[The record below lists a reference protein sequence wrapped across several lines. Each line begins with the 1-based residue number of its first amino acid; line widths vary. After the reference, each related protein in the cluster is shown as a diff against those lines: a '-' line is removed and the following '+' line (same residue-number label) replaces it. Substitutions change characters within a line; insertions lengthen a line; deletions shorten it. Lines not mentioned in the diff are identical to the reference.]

1 MMSGQ
6 SITDRITAA
15 QHSVTG
21 SAVAKAVCKATTHEV
36 MGPKKKHLDYL
47 IQCTNEM
54 NVNIP
59 QLADTLFERTA
70 NSSWVVVFK
79 ALITTHHLMMY
90 GNERF
95 IQYLA
100 SRNTLFNLNN
110 YLDKSAMQG
119 YDMSTFIR
127 RYSRYLNE
135 KALSYR
141 LVAVDF
147 TKMKRGI
154 DGVMRTMNPEKLL
167 KTLPIIQNQ
176 LDALLD
182 FDANPNELTNGV
194 INAAFMLLFKDS
206 IRLFAAYNEGII
218 NLLERYFDMKKNQCK
233 EGLDIYK
240 KFLARMT
247 KLSEFL
253 KVAEQVGIDQG
264 DIPDLTQAPSSLLE
278 ALEQHLAS
286 VEGKKTKEVSA
297 ASRASALSSAVSTLA
312 NTGMSFSRM
321 DEKEKQQA
329 LEEEQ
334 VRLQAL
340 KEQRLREISVV
351 SNSTSTSASPSTLS
365 GRSVNTTVAVDLFA
379 APAPTT
385 NSMPNLSSEL
395 FDLQP
400 AFVPTVQSTPAISTS
415 ASSAWGG
422 PFSSSNGCV
431 GSPPHLDIFDMK
443 PVEEAVKSATPFIN
457 SSFSSKQRVELFSD
471 DFSGHKPAYASVYHP
486 VTVDGFPLHS
496 ASPSTTSSTI
506 NVDFDAVFGGK
517 STAPEYRTASG
528 FNFLD
533 DVLQPTVPPQSQRD
547 TVASQQSRKILANDL
562 DSSLANLVG
571 NLGFGGTPSK
581 KSAMQ
586 WSQPPE
592 KKLTGGTNWQAKTST
607 STTWNPTP
615 LPTIPHMVPAP
626 ITYPL
631 TTPQV
636 PIYGMVTPQV
646 GTTPLM
652 APQSMMYTQSGLRP
666 TNPFAP
672 VSETQEDVD
681 SFMKQPGNETADV
694 VLKKLD
700 EQYQKYKFL
709 ELNLAQKKRRL
720 KSQIPEIKQTLEILK
735 HMQKKKDSTHPME
748 TRFLLA
754 DNLYCKASVPPTD
767 KVCLWLGANV
777 MLEYDIDEAQALLE
791 KNLSTATK
799 NLDLLEEDL
808 DFLRDQ
814 FTTTEV
820 NMARVYN
827 WDVKRRNKQD
837 PSKNKA

>member
-1 MMSGQ
+1 MSGQ

-54 NVNIP
+54 NMNIP

-154 DGVMRTMNPEKLL
+154 DGVMRTMNTEKLL

-218 NLLERYFDMKKNQCK
+218 NLLEKYFDMKKNQCR

-253 KVAEQVGIDQG
+253 KVAE
-264 DIPDLTQAPSSLLE
+264 APSSLLE

-286 VEGKKTKEVSA
+286 LEGKKTKEVSA
-297 ASRASALSSAVSTLA
+297 ASRASTLSSAVSTLA

-334 VRLQAL
+334 ARLQAL

-351 SNSTSTSASPSTLS
+351 SNSASTTESPSALS
-365 GRSVNTTVAVDLFA
+365 GKSVNVTA

-385 NSMPNLSSEL
+385 NSMPNLSSDL

-400 AFVPTVQSTPAISTS
+400 AFVPTVQSTPAI
-415 ASSAWGG
+415 ASSLGSAWGTG

-431 GSPPHLDIFDMK
+431 GSPPHLDIFDME
-443 PVEEAVKSATPFIN
+443 PVEEAVKSTSPLVT
-457 SSFSSKQRVELFSD
+457 STFSSKQTVELFSD
-471 DFSGHKPAYASVYHP
+471 DFSAPTAVYASVYP
-486 VTVDGFPLHS
+486 TVTSDGFPLRSTPQNPTAS
-496 ASPSTTSSTI
+496 AI
-506 NVDFDAVFGGK
+506 NVDFDAVFGAK
-517 STAPEYRTASG
+517 SVAPEYGTTS
-528 FNFLD
+528 D
-533 DVLQPTVPPQSQRD
+533 DVLQPTGAARGQRAA
-547 TVASQQSRKILANDL
+547 VQPGGKILANDL

-581 KSAMQ
+581 KSDMQ
-586 WSQPPE
+586 WSQPSE

-607 STTWNPTP
+607 STTTWTP
-615 LPTIPHMVPAP
+615 APIPPAPHMVNVLTPGAVVSGIGKGCGRWGCVVRFDSSWALSSLLGHCGSGWPRSFSPRLSSRNRNEEVSSLPAT
-626 ITYPL
+626 IWRCYR
-631 TTPQV
+631 
-636 PIYGMVTPQV
+636 G
-646 GTTPLM
+646 
-652 APQSMMYTQSGLRP
+652 
-666 TNPFAP
+666 
-672 VSETQEDVD
+672 
-681 SFMKQPGNETADV
+681 
-694 VLKKLD
+694 
-700 EQYQKYKFL
+700 
-709 ELNLAQKKRRL
+709 
-720 KSQIPEIKQTLEILK
+720 
-735 HMQKKKDSTHPME
+735 
-748 TRFLLA
+748 LLA
-754 DNLYCKASVPPTD
+754 RMRTSLH
-767 KVCLWLGANV
+767 
-777 MLEYDIDEAQALLE
+777 
-791 KNLSTATK
+791 
-799 NLDLLEEDL
+799 
-808 DFLRDQ
+808 LRA
-814 FTTTEV
+814 V
-820 NMARVYN
+820 L
-827 WDVKRRNKQD
+827 
-837 PSKNKA
+837 

>member
-1 MMSGQ
+1 MSGQ

-59 QLADTLFERTA
+59 QLADMLFERTA

-154 DGVMRTMNPEKLL
+154 DGVMRTMNAEKLL

-334 VRLQAL
+334 ARLQAL

-365 GRSVNTTVAVDLFA
+365 GKSVNTTVAVDLFA
-379 APAPTT
+379 VPAPTT
-385 NSMPNLSSEL
+385 NSMPNLSSDL

-422 PFSSSNGCV
+422 PFPSSNGCI

-443 PVEEAVKSATPFIN
+443 PVEEAVKSTTPFIN
-457 SSFSSKQRVELFSD
+457 STFSSKQTVELFS
-471 DFSGHKPAYASVYHP
+471 
-486 VTVDGFPLHS
+486 GFPLHS
-496 ASPSTTSSTI
+496 GPPSTTSSTI

-517 STAPEYRTASG
+517 STAPEYKTTT

-533 DVLQPTVPPQSQRD
+533 DVLQPTVPPQSQRA
-547 TVASQQSRKILANDL
+547 TLANQQSGKILANDL

-581 KSAMQ
+581 KSDMQ
-586 WSQPPE
+586 WTQPTE

-615 LPTIPHMVPAP
+615 LPTIPHMVISVP
-626 ITYPL
+626 
-631 TTPQV
+631 PQ
-636 PIYGMVTPQV
+636 IGAA
-646 GTTPLM
+646 PLM
-652 APQSMMYTQSGLRP
+652 APQSMMYTQPGLRP

-672 VSETQEDVD
+672 VSETQ
-681 SFMKQPGNETADV
+681 
-694 VLKKLD
+694 
-700 EQYQKYKFL
+700 
-709 ELNLAQKKRRL
+709 
-720 KSQIPEIKQTLEILK
+720 
-735 HMQKKKDSTHPME
+735 
-748 TRFLLA
+748 
-754 DNLYCKASVPPTD
+754 
-767 KVCLWLGANV
+767 
-777 MLEYDIDEAQALLE
+777 
-791 KNLSTATK
+791 
-799 NLDLLEEDL
+799 
-808 DFLRDQ
+808 
-814 FTTTEV
+814 V
-820 NMARVYN
+820 NCF
-827 WDVKRRNKQD
+827 
-837 PSKNKA
+837 

>member
-1 MMSGQ
+1 MSGQ
-6 SITDRITAA
+6 SITDRIAAA

-154 DGVMRTMNPEKLL
+154 DGAMRTMNTEKLL

-218 NLLERYFDMKKNQCK
+218 NLLEKYFDMKKNQCK

-286 VEGKKTKEVSA
+286 LEGKKTKEVSA
-297 ASRASALSSAVSTLA
+297 ASRASTLSSAVSTLA

-334 VRLQAL
+334 ARLQAL

-365 GRSVNTTVAVDLFA
+365 GKSVNTTSAVDLFA

-385 NSMPNLSSEL
+385 NSMPNLSTDL

-400 AFVPTVQSTPAISTS
+400 AFVPTVQSTPAIATS
-415 ASSAWGG
+415 ASNAWGG

-431 GSPPHLDIFDMK
+431 GSPPSLDIFDMK
-443 PVEEAVKSATPFIN
+443 PVEEAVKSTTPFIN
-457 SSFSSKQRVELFSD
+457 STFTSKQTVELFS
-471 DFSGHKPAYASVYHP
+471 
-486 VTVDGFPLHS
+486 GFPLQS
-496 ASPSTTSSTI
+496 ATSSAI

-517 STAPEYRTASG
+517 STVPEYRATS
-528 FNFLD
+528 D
-533 DVLQPTVPPQSQRD
+533 DVLQPTVPTHSQRP
-547 TVASQQSRKILANDL
+547 VLVSQSGKILANDL

-571 NLGFGGTPSK
+571 NLGFGGTPAK
-581 KSAMQ
+581 KSDMQ
-586 WSQPPE
+586 WTQPTE

-607 STTWNPTP
+607 STTWNPAP
-615 LPTIPHMVPAP
+615 IPPVPHIVPAP
-626 ITYPL
+626 MTYPV

-636 PIYGMVTPQV
+636 PVYGMVPTQIAPA
-646 GTTPLM
+646 PLM
-652 APQSMMYTQSGLRP
+652 APQPMIYTQPGLRA

-672 VSETQEDVD
+672 VSGTQMQ
-681 SFMKQPGNETADV
+681 FM
-694 VLKKLD
+694 
-700 EQYQKYKFL
+700 
-709 ELNLAQKKRRL
+709 
-720 KSQIPEIKQTLEILK
+720 
-735 HMQKKKDSTHPME
+735 
-748 TRFLLA
+748 
-754 DNLYCKASVPPTD
+754 
-767 KVCLWLGANV
+767 
-777 MLEYDIDEAQALLE
+777 
-791 KNLSTATK
+791 
-799 NLDLLEEDL
+799 
-808 DFLRDQ
+808 
-814 FTTTEV
+814 
-820 NMARVYN
+820 
-827 WDVKRRNKQD
+827 
-837 PSKNKA
+837 

>member
-264 DIPDLTQAPSSLLE
+264 DIPDLTQRIPGKAPSSLLE

-297 ASRASALSSAVSTLA
+297 ASRASALSSAVSSLA

-365 GRSVNTTVAVDLFA
+365 GKSVNTTVAVDLFA

-385 NSMPNLSSEL
+385 NSMPNLSSDL

-457 SSFSSKQRVELFSD
+457 SSFSSKQTVELFS
-471 DFSGHKPAYASVYHP
+471 
-486 VTVDGFPLHS
+486 GFPLHS
-496 ASPSTTSSTI
+496 APPSTTSSSI

-517 STAPEYRTASG
+517 SSAPEYRTAS
-528 FNFLD
+528 D
-533 DVLQPTVPPQSQRD
+533 DVLQPTVPPQSQRA
-547 TVASQQSRKILANDL
+547 TGASQQSGKILANDL

-581 KSAMQ
+581 KSDMQ
-586 WSQPPE
+586 WSQPTE

-615 LPTIPHMVPAP
+615 LPTIPHMNGVHYPGYVPAP

-636 PIYGMVTPQV
+636 PVYGMVPPQV
-646 GTTPLM
+646 GAAPLM
-652 APQSMMYTQSGLRP
+652 APQSMMYTQPGLRP

-672 VSETQEDVD
+672 VSETQIQ
-681 SFMKQPGNETADV
+681 FM
-694 VLKKLD
+694 
-700 EQYQKYKFL
+700 
-709 ELNLAQKKRRL
+709 
-720 KSQIPEIKQTLEILK
+720 
-735 HMQKKKDSTHPME
+735 
-748 TRFLLA
+748 
-754 DNLYCKASVPPTD
+754 
-767 KVCLWLGANV
+767 
-777 MLEYDIDEAQALLE
+777 
-791 KNLSTATK
+791 
-799 NLDLLEEDL
+799 
-808 DFLRDQ
+808 
-814 FTTTEV
+814 
-820 NMARVYN
+820 
-827 WDVKRRNKQD
+827 
-837 PSKNKA
+837 

>member
-1 MMSGQ
+1 MSGQ
-6 SITDRITAA
+6 SLTDRIAAA

-100 SRNTLFNLNN
+100 SRNTLFHLNN
-110 YLDKSAMQG
+110 YLDKSAMQASWG
-119 YDMSTFIR
+119 EAVTLHCKEKIVNLKTLDCACEVLLLRYDMSTFIR

-154 DGVMRTMNPEKLL
+154 DGVMRTMNAEKLL
-167 KTLPIIQNQ
+167 KTLPIIQSQ

-218 NLLERYFDMKKNQCK
+218 NLLEKYFDMKKNQCK

-286 VEGKKTKEVSA
+286 LEGKKTKEVSA
-297 ASRASALSSAVSTLA
+297 ASRASALSSAVSTLS

-334 VRLQAL
+334 ARLQAL

-365 GRSVNTTVAVDLFA
+365 GKSVNTSVAVDLFA
-379 APAPTT
+379 VPAPTT
-385 NSMPNLSSEL
+385 NSMPNLSSDL

-422 PFSSSNGCV
+422 
-431 GSPPHLDIFDMK
+431 
-443 PVEEAVKSATPFIN
+443 
-457 SSFSSKQRVELFSD
+457 
-471 DFSGHKPAYASVYHP
+471 
-486 VTVDGFPLHS
+486 FPLHS
-496 ASPSTTSSTI
+496 APPSTTPSTI

-517 STAPEYRTASG
+517 STAPEYRTTS
-528 FNFLD
+528 D
-533 DVLQPTVPPQSQRD
+533 DVLQPTVPLQSQR
-547 TVASQQSRKILANDL
+547 APSANQQSGKILANDL

-581 KSAMQ
+581 KSDMQ
-586 WSQPPE
+586 WTQPTE

-615 LPTIPHMVPAP
+615 LSTMPHMVPAP
-626 ITYPL
+626 ITYPV

-636 PIYGMVTPQV
+636 PVYGMVPSQI
-646 GTTPLM
+646 GAAPLM
-652 APQSMMYTQSGLRP
+652 APQSMIYTQPGLRP

-672 VSETQEDVD
+672 VSGTQIQ
-681 SFMKQPGNETADV
+681 FM
-694 VLKKLD
+694 
-700 EQYQKYKFL
+700 
-709 ELNLAQKKRRL
+709 
-720 KSQIPEIKQTLEILK
+720 
-735 HMQKKKDSTHPME
+735 
-748 TRFLLA
+748 
-754 DNLYCKASVPPTD
+754 
-767 KVCLWLGANV
+767 
-777 MLEYDIDEAQALLE
+777 
-791 KNLSTATK
+791 
-799 NLDLLEEDL
+799 
-808 DFLRDQ
+808 
-814 FTTTEV
+814 
-820 NMARVYN
+820 
-827 WDVKRRNKQD
+827 
-837 PSKNKA
+837 

>member
-154 DGVMRTMNPEKLL
+154 DGVMRTMNAEKLL

-297 ASRASALSSAVSTLA
+297 AIRATALSRAVSTLA
-312 NTGMSFSRM
+312 CTGMSFSRM

-334 VRLQAL
+334 ARLQAL

-351 SNSTSTSASPSTLS
+351 SNSTSISASPSTLS
-365 GRSVNTTVAVDLFA
+365 GKSVNTTVDVDLFA
-379 APAPTT
+379 VPAPTT
-385 NSMPNLSSEL
+385 NSMPNLSSDL

-400 AFVPTVQSTPAISTS
+400 AFVPTVQSTPAILTL

-443 PVEEAVKSATPFIN
+443 PVEEAVKSTTPFIN
-457 SSFSSKQRVELFSD
+457 SAFSSKQTVELFS
-471 DFSGHKPAYASVYHP
+471 
-486 VTVDGFPLHS
+486 GFPLHS
-496 ASPSTTSSTI
+496 APPHTTSSTI
-506 NVDFDAVFGGK
+506 NVDFDAGFGGK
-517 STAPEYRTASG
+517 STAPEYRTTS
-528 FNFLD
+528 D
-533 DVLQPTVPPQSQRD
+533 DVLQPTVPPQGQRAPL
-547 TVASQQSRKILANDL
+547 ASQQNGKILANDL

-571 NLGFGGTPSK
+571 NLGFGGTPPK
-581 KSAMQ
+581 KSDMQ
-586 WSQPPE
+586 WTQPTE
-592 KKLTGGTNWQAKTST
+592 KKLTGGTNWQAKPST
-607 STTWNPTP
+607 STTWSRPTP

-636 PIYGMVTPQV
+636 PVYGMVPPQV
-646 GTTPLM
+646 GAAPLM
-652 APQSMMYTQSGLRP
+652 APQTMMYTQPGLRP

-672 VSETQEDVD
+672 VSETQIQ
-681 SFMKQPGNETADV
+681 FM
-694 VLKKLD
+694 
-700 EQYQKYKFL
+700 
-709 ELNLAQKKRRL
+709 
-720 KSQIPEIKQTLEILK
+720 
-735 HMQKKKDSTHPME
+735 
-748 TRFLLA
+748 
-754 DNLYCKASVPPTD
+754 
-767 KVCLWLGANV
+767 
-777 MLEYDIDEAQALLE
+777 
-791 KNLSTATK
+791 
-799 NLDLLEEDL
+799 
-808 DFLRDQ
+808 
-814 FTTTEV
+814 
-820 NMARVYN
+820 
-827 WDVKRRNKQD
+827 
-837 PSKNKA
+837 

>member
-1 MMSGQ
+1 MSGQ

-21 SAVAKAVCKATTHEV
+21 SAIAKAVCKATTHEM

-70 NSSWVVVFK
+70 NGSWVVVFK

-110 YLDKSAMQG
+110 FLDKGAMQG

-154 DGVMRTMNPEKLL
+154 DGVMRTMATEKLL

-194 INAAFMLLFKDS
+194 INTGFMLLFKDS
-206 IRLFAAYNEGII
+206 IRLFAAYNEGVI
-218 NLLERYFDMKKNQCK
+218 NLLEKYFDMKKNQCK
-233 EGLDIYK
+233 EALDIYK

-286 VEGKKTKEVSA
+286 LEGKKTKELSA
-297 ASRASALSSAVSTLA
+297 ASRASTLSSAVSSLA
-312 NTGMSFSRM
+312 TTGLSFSKM
-321 DEKEKQQA
+321 DEKERQLA

-334 VRLQAL
+334 ARLQAL
-340 KEQRLREISVV
+340 KRLREISVV
-351 SNSTSTSASPSTLS
+351 PNSTPGSTSPSTLS
-365 GRSVNTTVAVDLFA
+365 GKSVNTTSAVDLFST
-379 APAPTT
+379 PAPTT
-385 NSMPNLSSEL
+385 NSMPNLTSDL

-400 AFVPTVQSTPAISTS
+400 AFVPTVQSTPAIATSTNCT
-415 ASSAWGG
+415 WGG
-422 PFSSSNGCV
+422 PFSSSNGV
-431 GSPPHLDIFDMK
+431 SSPPHLDIFDMQ
-443 PVEEAVKSATPFIN
+443 PVEDVVKSTP
-457 SSFSSKQRVELFSD
+457 SFHTSAFPS
-471 DFSGHKPAYASVYHP
+471 KPAMGLVS
-486 VTVDGFPLHS
+486 GFPIQN
-496 ASPSTTSSTI
+496 ASTTM
-506 NVDFDAVFGGK
+506 NVDFDAVFGTK
-517 STAPEYRTASG
+517 SSTHESNETAVAYFT
-528 FNFLD
+528 D
-533 DVLQPTVPPQSQRD
+533 DVLQPTI
-547 TVASQQSRKILANDL
+547 SQQMQRSAAAGMQSGKFLPNDL

-581 KSAMQ
+581 RSDMQ
-586 WSQPPE
+586 WNQPTE
-592 KKLTGGTNWQAKTST
+592 KRLTGGTNWQARTST
-607 STTWNPTP
+607 STTWTP
-615 LPTIPHMVPAP
+615 APVAPVPQMVPAP
-626 ITYPL
+626 MNYPVA
-631 TTPQV
+631 TPQV
-636 PIYGMVTPQV
+636 PVYGMVPTQI
-646 GTTPLM
+646 GANPLM
-652 APQSMMYTQSGLRP
+652 VPPPMIYTQPGIRP

-672 VSETQEDVD
+672 VSGAQMQ
-681 SFMKQPGNETADV
+681 FM
-694 VLKKLD
+694 
-700 EQYQKYKFL
+700 
-709 ELNLAQKKRRL
+709 
-720 KSQIPEIKQTLEILK
+720 
-735 HMQKKKDSTHPME
+735 
-748 TRFLLA
+748 
-754 DNLYCKASVPPTD
+754 
-767 KVCLWLGANV
+767 
-777 MLEYDIDEAQALLE
+777 
-791 KNLSTATK
+791 
-799 NLDLLEEDL
+799 
-808 DFLRDQ
+808 
-814 FTTTEV
+814 
-820 NMARVYN
+820 
-827 WDVKRRNKQD
+827 
-837 PSKNKA
+837 

>member
-1 MMSGQ
+1 MSGQ
-6 SITDRITAA
+6 SLTDRITAA

-365 GRSVNTTVAVDLFA
+365 GKSVNTTVAVDLFA

-385 NSMPNLSSEL
+385 NSMPNLSSDL

-415 ASSAWGG
+415 ASNAWGG

-457 SSFSSKQRVELFSD
+457 SSFSSKQTVELFS
-471 DFSGHKPAYASVYHP
+471 
-486 VTVDGFPLHS
+486 GFPLHS
-496 ASPSTTSSTI
+496 ASPSTASSTI

-517 STAPEYRTASG
+517 STAPEYRTAS

-533 DVLQPTVPPQSQRD
+533 DVLQPTVPPQSQRA
-547 TVASQQSRKILANDL
+547 TVASQQSGKILANDL

-581 KSAMQ
+581 KSDMQ
-586 WSQPPE
+586 WSQPTE

-607 STTWNPTP
+607 STTWTPTP
-615 LPTIPHMVPAP
+615 LPTIPHMV
-626 ITYPL
+626 ISVLLRFIYL
-631 TTPQV
+631 VLWVFLFFSQV
-636 PIYGMVTPQV
+636 PPQV
-646 GTTPLM
+646 GAAPLM
-652 APQSMMYTQSGLRP
+652 APQTMMYTQPGLRP

-672 VSETQEDVD
+672 VSETQ
-681 SFMKQPGNETADV
+681 
-694 VLKKLD
+694 
-700 EQYQKYKFL
+700 
-709 ELNLAQKKRRL
+709 
-720 KSQIPEIKQTLEILK
+720 
-735 HMQKKKDSTHPME
+735 
-748 TRFLLA
+748 
-754 DNLYCKASVPPTD
+754 
-767 KVCLWLGANV
+767 
-777 MLEYDIDEAQALLE
+777 
-791 KNLSTATK
+791 
-799 NLDLLEEDL
+799 
-808 DFLRDQ
+808 
-814 FTTTEV
+814 V
-820 NMARVYN
+820 NS
-827 WDVKRRNKQD
+827 D
-837 PSKNKA
+837 